1 MHASGVGKDENNHR
15 AIISNS
21 TGGSERKPRYVLWEK
36 DWPDY
41 LGWQCGF
48 QEAPFLGV
56 QPEIGN
62 DWIMIG
68 ISYFY
73 YIKIAIDKAVVI

>member
-15 AIISNS
+15 TIISNS
-21 TGGSERKPRYVLWEK
+21 SGGCKRKPGYVLWKK
-36 DWPDY
+36 DWTDN

-48 QEAPFLGV
+48 QEASLLSV
-56 QPEIGN
+56 LPEIGN
-62 DWIMIG
+62 YRIMIG

-73 YIKIAIDKAVVI
+73 YFKIAIYKAVVI